1 MGVEVKVENLTKRFG
16 KQSIWEDVSLT
27 LPKGEISVL
36 LGPSGTGKSVFLKHL
51 VGLLRPNNGH
61 IWIKGKDVCS
71 IAESDLYEIR
81 KLFGVLFQD
90 GALFGSQNLYD
101 NIAFP
106 LREHTKKS
114 ESEIKRIVLEK
125 LDIVGLAGTEEKLPG
140 EISGGMKKRAGL
152 ARALVLDPE
161 ILLFDEPDSGL
172 DPVRTAYLD
181 QLIVDLNAQT
191 GATCLIVTHNINTAR
206 TVPDNI
212 GLLYRRHLAMFG
224 PRQDLLTSPEP
235 VVRQFMNGR
244 KQGPIGMSEEK
255 DTGEQEKEKAEGGPE
270 AELPNIEP
278 QLLPTWPLVRRSM
291 ASPHG
296 SHSFL
301 KEDGARE
308 KIKINQ
314 KFGEDGVEPSEE
326 PPAKPMT
333 PDDFLASLGDKAPKR
348 DGGGDGSGS
357 SGSAPTDQTQREFP
371 VPAGDQKRHAF
382 GPPVAAA
389 ATATAAT
396 AAVAMHK
403 GRHADRTDNGG
414 RDDSTRPSPTGDGR
428 PRPTPDGR
436 PRPTPFEQG
445 GQGQQ
450 GFPADRPYQP
460 QGQGDQ
466 GFPADRPYQPQ
477 GQPQPVGAAAGPAP
491 QPTPGPGAVA
501 PQAPGNGAAPTSTFP
516 AANGFGTPNADGSAN
531 AKSGQGGSRRGM
543 FSALRRRGDR

>member
-16 KQSIWEDVSLT
+16 KQTIFEDVSLT
-27 LPKGEISVL
+27 IPKGEISVM

-61 IWIKGKDVCS
+61 IWIKGKDVCT
-71 IAESDLYEIR
+71 IPESDLYEIR

-114 ESEIKRIVLEK
+114 ESEVKRIVLEK
-125 LDIVGLAGTEEKLPG
+125 LEIVGLSGTESKLPG

-172 DPVRTAYLD
+172 DPVRTSYLD
-181 QLIVDLNAQT
+181 QLVVDLNAQT

-224 PRQDLLTSPEP
+224 PRYQLLTSPEP

-244 KQGPIGMSEEK
+244 KEGPIGMSEEK
-255 DTGEQEKEKAEGGPE
+255 DTGEQEKEKAKGGPE

-291 ASPHG
+291 SSPHG

-301 KEDGARE
+301 KEEGARE

-314 KFGEDGVEPSEE
+314 KFGEDGIEPSEE
-326 PPAKPMT
+326 PPAKPMS
-333 PDDFLASLGDKAPKR
+333 PEAFLESLGKPA
-348 DGGGDGSGS
+348 GGSSDDDQGS
-357 SGSAPTDQTQREFP
+357 SGSAQSDQTQREFP

-403 GRHADRTDNGG
+403 GRHADRTDGSTG
-414 RDDSTRPSPTGDGR
+414 RDDHTRPSPVADGR
-428 PRPTPDGR
+428 GRPTPDGR
-436 PRPTPFEQG
+436 PRPTPVPANAD
-445 GQGQQ
+445 QQ
-450 GFPADRPYQP
+450 SYQ
-460 QGQGDQ
+460 
-466 GFPADRPYQPQ
+466 AERPYQPQ
-477 GQPQPVGAAAGPAP
+477 GQPQPVGVGAGPAP
-491 QPTPGPGAVA
+491 QPTPGPGQVA
-501 PQAPGNGAAPTSTFP
+501 PQSPSNGP
-516 AANGFGTPNADGSAN
+516 AATATLPASSGFGAPNGDGNGSAN
-531 AKSGQGGSRRGM
+531 ARPDQAGTRRGM